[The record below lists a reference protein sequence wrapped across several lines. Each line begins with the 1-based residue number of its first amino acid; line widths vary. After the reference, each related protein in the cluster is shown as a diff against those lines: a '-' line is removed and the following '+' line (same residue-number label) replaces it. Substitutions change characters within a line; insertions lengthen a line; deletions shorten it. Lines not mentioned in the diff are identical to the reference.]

1 MTEDALIAE
10 KFKALQPV
18 LSEQG
23 RRLWA
28 ATEALALGRGGI
40 SAVARAT
47 GLSHPTIRA
56 GMRQIRS
63 DTVAPEQSRAA
74 RVRRP
79 GGGRKRVTAK
89 DAALLSDLEALVE
102 STTRGDPQSP
112 LRWTCKSVRRLAAE
126 LQTQGHKV
134 SQQLVSKLLH
144 QANYSLQGARKTR
157 EGGTHPDR
165 DAQFEHIA
173 ARVQSFH
180 SRDQPVISVD
190 AKKKELVGNFKN
202 AGREWHPE
210 GEAPEVGVY
219 DFIDPQLGKAIPYGV
234 YDMQAN
240 LGWVSVGVDHDT
252 PAFAVATIRAW
263 WLQMGSVM
271 YPQAKELLIT
281 ADSGGSNSARARLWK
296 LELQRFADENGLR
309 VCVSH
314 LPPGTSKWNK
324 IEHRMFC
331 HITANWRGKPLESR
345 EVIVSLIGSTST
357 SKGLRIRAAL
367 DEGQYPTGV
376 KITKAEMKELLIEQS
391 DFHGEWNYTI
401 LPHEPSLRK
410 QRRNAKIRKVIS

>member
-1 MTEDALIAE
+1 MREHATIAE
-10 KFKALQPV
+10 KYQALRLVLNEKA
-18 LSEQG
+18 

-28 ATEALALGRGGI
+28 ATEALALGHGGL

-56 GMRQIRS
+56 GIRES
-63 DTVAPEQSRAA
+63 RGDAVVAAGP

-79 GGGRKRVTAK
+79 GGGRQRA
-89 DAALLSDLEALVE
+89 DAQDATLRSDLETLVE

-126 LQTQGHKV
+126 LQAKGHQV
-134 SQQLVSKLLH
+134 SQQLVGKLLH
-144 QANYSLQGARKTR
+144 QLDYSLQGARKTR

-173 ARVQSFH
+173 RRVRHFQS
-180 SRDQPVISVD
+180 RGQPVISVD
-190 AKKKELVGNFKN
+190 AKQKELVGDFKN
-202 AGREWHPE
+202 AGREWHLQ
-210 GEAPEVGVY
+210 GEAPEVRVY
-219 DFIDPQLGKAIPYGV
+219 DFIDPELGKAIPYGV
-234 YDMQAN
+234 YDVHAN

-252 PAFAVATIRAW
+252 PAFAVATLRAW
-263 WLQMGSVM
+263 WRQMGSPM
-271 YPQAKELLIT
+271 YPKAKELLIT

-296 LELQRFADENGLR
+296 RELQRFADDSRLR

-331 HITANWRGKPLESR
+331 HITANWRGRPLESCA
-345 EVIVSLIGSTST
+345 VIISLIGSTST
-357 SKGLRIRAAL
+357 STGLRIQAAL
-367 DEGQYPTGV
+367 DAGQYPTGV
-376 KITKAEMKELLIEQS
+376 KVTKTEMQELRLERS

-401 LPHEPSLRK
+401 LPHDSPRPNP
-410 QRRNAKIRKVIS
+410 RTTAKIRKVIS